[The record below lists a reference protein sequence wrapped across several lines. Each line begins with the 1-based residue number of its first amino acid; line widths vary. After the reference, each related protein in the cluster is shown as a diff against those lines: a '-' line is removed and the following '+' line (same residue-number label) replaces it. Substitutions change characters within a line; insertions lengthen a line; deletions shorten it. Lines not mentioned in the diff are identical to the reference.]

1 MSGARPARGASRGLS
16 RRALV
21 GIPLAVAAAAGG
33 GFYALLRRMEAG
45 RYDPHAVDNPLVGH
59 AIPEFAALPAQAPAT
74 LGFGSADLRAAVQA
88 GGRPLLLNF
97 FASWCVPCRIEHPQL
112 MAMAAA
118 GVPIW
123 GIAYKD
129 QAADAAKLLGE
140 DGNPYARLA
149 RDERGLVSIDW
160 GLYGV
165 PETFLIDRA
174 GIVRGHWA
182 GPLAPETVRDEVSP
196 LLRTYA

>member
-1 MSGARPARGASRGLS
+1 MSGARPARGFS
-16 RRALV
+16 RRALL
-21 GIPLAVAAAAGG
+21 GIPLILAAAAGG

-45 RYDPHAVDNPLVGH
+45 RYDPHAVDNPLLGH
-59 AIPEFAALPAQAPAT
+59 AIPEFPALPAQAPASA
-74 LGFGSADLRAAVQA
+74 GFGSADLRAALRD
-88 GGRPLLLNF
+88 GGRPLLVNF

-112 MAMAAA
+112 MALAGA
-118 GVPIW
+118 GVAIW

-149 RDERGLVSIDW
+149 RDESGRVSIDW

-174 GIVRGHWA
+174 GIIRGHWA
-182 GPLAPETVRDEVSP
+182 GPLSAESVRDEVSP
-196 LLRTYA
+196 LLRKYA

>member
-1 MSGARPARGASRGLS
+1 MSDAPPARGLS
-16 RRALV
+16 RRALL
-21 GIPLAVAAAAGG
+21 GIPLAAAAAAGA

-45 RYDPHAVDNPLVGH
+45 HYDPHAVDNPLVGQ
-59 AIPEFAALPAQAPAT
+59 AIPDFAPLPAQDPASI
-74 LGFGSADLRAAVQA
+74 GFGSADLRAALHA
-88 GGRPLLLNF
+88 TGRPILVNF

-112 MAMAAA
+112 MAMTGA
-118 GVPIW
+118 GIAIW

-140 DGNPYARLA
+140 EGNPYARLA
-149 RDERGLVSIDW
+149 RDENGRVSIDW

-174 GIVRGHWA
+174 GIIRGHWA

-196 LLRTYA
+196 LLRKYA

>member
-1 MSGARPARGASRGLS
+1 MSGLPARGLS
-16 RRALV
+16 RRALL
-21 GIPLAVAAAAGG
+21 GIPLLAAAAAGG
-33 GFYALLRRMEAG
+33 GFYLLLRRMEAG

-59 AIPEFAALPAQAPAT
+59 PIPEFAALPAQAPAET
-74 LGFGSADLRAAVQA
+74 GFGSADLRAA
-88 GGRPLLLNF
+88 GRPVLVNF
-97 FASWCVPCRIEHPQL
+97 FASWCVPCRIEHPSL
-112 MAMAAA
+112 MALAKS

-129 QAADAAKLLGE
+129 RSADAAKLLDE

-149 RDERGLVSIDW
+149 RDESGRVSIDW

-165 PETFLIDRA
+165 PETFLIDRG

-182 GPLAPETVRDEVSP
+182 GPLSEDTVRDEVSP
-196 LLRTYA
+196 LLRKYA

>member
-1 MSGARPARGASRGLS
+1 MSAAPPARGLS
-16 RRALV
+16 RRALL
-21 GIPLAVAAAAGG
+21 GIPLAAAAAAGA

-45 RYDPHAVDNPLVGH
+45 HYDPHAVDNPLVGQ
-59 AIPEFAALPAQAPAT
+59 AIPDFAPLPAQDPASI
-74 LGFGSADLRAAVQA
+74 GFGSADLRAALHA
-88 GGRPLLLNF
+88 TGRPILVNF

-112 MAMAAA
+112 MAMTGA
-118 GVPIW
+118 GIAIW

-140 DGNPYARLA
+140 EGNPYARLA
-149 RDERGLVSIDW
+149 RDENGRVSIDW

-174 GIVRGHWA
+174 GIIRGHWA

-196 LLRTYA
+196 LLREYA